1 MEWTE
6 FLLFTKHPVERFV
19 EEYGWKIEEFTT
31 LNPKGIYKI
40 SIYSDID
47 VLREIIHEFI
57 SEFKLFEIVLPSIDE
72 ILDEINETNE
82 ISFRDIVLL
91 NKQGQ

>member
-1 MEWTE
+1 MEWNE
-6 FLLFTKHPVERFV
+6 FLLVTKHPIEKFL
-19 EEYGWKIEEFTT
+19 EEYGWKIEEFTI

-40 SIYSDID
+40 SIYSDIN

-57 SEFKLFEIVLPSIDE
+57 SEFKLFEMELPSVDE

-82 ISFRDIVLL
+82 LTFRHTVLL
-91 NKQGQ
+91 NKQC